1 MALITPAA
9 AGATAHDVVAS
20 TLTRRDRDVKG
31 LVLVVLLLVAA
42 ARRCSSCSCC

>member
-9 AGATAHDVVAS
+9 AGVTAHDVVAS

-31 LVLVVLLLVAA
+31 LVLG
-42 ARRCSSCSCC
+42 RPRCSSPP